1 MDLIWEKFTEWLK
14 ELLVGG
20 IMDNLTGLFDNVN
33 AKVAEAAGHIG
44 STPQAWNANI
54 YSMIRSLSDNVI
66 LPIAGV
72 ILAFVMTLELIQ
84 LIADRNNLHDIDT
97 WVFFRWV
104 FKTAAAVLIVSNT
117 WNIVMGVFEAAQSV
131 VNRASGLIVG
141 NGKVE
146 GCKAKDMIGIP
157 WLLAFALRADGWY
170 LRSDIIWMKA
180 NPMPESTKD
189 RPSRCY
195 EHIFLLSK
203 SRRYYYDAAAIA
215 EPVAETTVRRMKG
228 ARSTATK
235 HGSGIPGQQN
245 IQKIN
250 LPRAAGTYTDADI
263 PQLRNK
269 RDVWQI
275 NTVPYR
281 GGHFAAFPPKLA
293 ETCLLAGCPPE
304 GVVLDPFLG
313 SGTTA
318 AVARQLGRHYIGI
331 ELNPDY
337 CKLAE
342 KRIGGVTV

>member
-1 MDLIWEKFTEWLK
+1 MQADRIYCGDAMTVLKTLPDSSVNCCVTSPPYYALRDYGMADQIGREETPALYVERLTSIFREVRRVLTPDGTLWL
-14 ELLVGG
+14 
-20 IMDNLTGLFDNVN
+20 N
-33 AKVAEAAGHIG
+33 
-44 STPQAWNANI
+44 
-54 YSMIRSLSDNVI
+54 
-66 LPIAGV
+66 
-72 ILAFVMTLELIQ
+72 
-84 LIADRNNLHDIDT
+84 IADTYAGKGNQGEALDPKYPNGRT
-97 WVFFRWV
+97 GQ
-104 FKTAAAVLIVSNT
+104 IV
-117 WNIVMGVFEAAQSV
+117 A
-131 VNRASGLIVG
+131 L

-146 GCKAKDMIGIP
+146 GCKAKDMIGVP

-293 ETCLLAGCPPE
+293 ETCLLAGCPPG
-304 GVVLDPFLG
+304 GVALDPFLG

-318 AVARQLGRHYIGI
+318 AVAKQLGRYYIGI

-337 CKLAE
+337 CKLAQ
-342 KRIGGVTV
+342 KRIEGGEFP